1 MEFLILPI
9 LVIES
14 SVLACLEKLS
24 TCTCDLEAAC
34 DAIDY

>member
-9 LVIES
+9 LVLES
-14 SVLACLEKLS
+14 SVLLCTEKFS